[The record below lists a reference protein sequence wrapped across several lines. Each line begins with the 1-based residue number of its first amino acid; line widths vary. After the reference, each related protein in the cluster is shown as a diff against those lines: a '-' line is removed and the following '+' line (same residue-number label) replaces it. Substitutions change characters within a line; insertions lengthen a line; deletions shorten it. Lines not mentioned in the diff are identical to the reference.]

1 LTKYNIDVIKKV
13 LTCIENESKY
23 DQLTEI
29 SKTFYSDIINYIND
43 YFDDSS
49 DNVIIN
55 KLKSKEK
62 KLLKQLL
69 IKLFDKR
76 ISKVF
81 DNELFDIKNLTEEEI
96 YVVKPFFDYKKRL
109 FNLKTTFNIGN
120 SSFLTK
126 VSDYSSSEFC
136 ILRIKNKISQTL
148 GADLGTYGPFEN
160 EDVVILPMLNA
171 YVVLNQGL
179 ADEYLLDFF

>member
-1 LTKYNIDVIKKV
+1 MTKYNIDIIKKV

-23 DQLTEI
+23 DELTEI
-29 SKTFYSDIINYIND
+29 SKIFYSDTLNYIND
-43 YFDDSS
+43 WFDDSS

-55 KLKSKEK
+55 KLKIKEK

-69 IKLFDKR
+69 IKLFNKR

-109 FNLKTTFNIGN
+109 
-120 SSFLTK
+120 
-126 VSDYSSSEFC
+126 SD
-136 ILRIKNKISQTL
+136 L
-148 GADLGTYGPFEN
+148 
-160 EDVVILPMLNA
+160 
-171 YVVLNQGL
+171 
-179 ADEYLLDFF
+179 

>member
-1 LTKYNIDVIKKV
+1 MTKYNIDIIKKV

-23 DQLTEI
+23 DELTEI
-29 SKTFYSDIINYIND
+29 SKIFYSDT
-43 YFDDSS
+43 
-49 DNVIIN
+49 
-55 KLKSKEK
+55 LKIKEK

-69 IKLFDKR
+69 IKLFNKR

-109 FNLKTTFNIGN
+109 SDLKTTFNTGN
-120 SSFLTK
+120 SSFITN
-126 VSDYSSSEFC
+126 VSDYSSSELC
-136 ILRIKNKISQTL
+136 VLRIKNKIPQTL
-148 GADLGTYGPFEN
+148 GTDLSTYGPFEN

-171 YVVLNQGL
+171 YVMLNQGL
-179 ADEYLLDFF
+179 ADEYSLDFF